1 MYTSLGRKDFTVQG
15 IFEPVGIGEV
25 FGGNI
30 AIMDV
35 YSAQVIF
42 NRGRNFDRIDLMN
55 SPDVPVETVQKN
67 LRAKLPAGFE
77 IVPPQS
83 RGQDLE
89 SAVTAMRVGLT
100 ITSFTA
106 LLVGIYI
113 IFNSF
118 TIAINQ
124 RWKEIGILRA
134 VGVERGNINLM
145 FLFEAF
151 LMGVIGSLHGH
162 RSWLLLG
169 RDWGKSHGQHG
180 FRDIRIDVH
189 LDAGRF
195 QHALCNDLICLGVA
209 ASVFGAWFPARA
221 ASQLDPTMALHNI
234 EARNREAVLG
244 WRRVTVGLVLTLSSL
259 ALMIWTPSS
268 VGATFQFSY
277 AILLLLGLTTLL
289 PKLIEIFRTCF
300 AR

>member
-1 MYTSLGRKDFTVQG
+1 MKIGDTFPLYTSLGRKDFTVQG
-15 IFEPVGIGEV
+15 IFKPIGIGEV

-35 YSAQVIF
+35 YSAQVVF

-55 SPDVPVETVQKN
+55 SPDVPVEAVQQN
-67 LRAKLPAGFE
+67 LHARLPAGLE

-134 VGVERGNINLM
+134 VGVERRNINLM
-145 FLFEAF
+145 FLCEAF
-151 LMGVIGSLHGH
+151 LMGVIGSAIG
-162 RSWLLLG
+162 
-169 RDWGKSHGQHG
+169 
-180 FRDIRIDVH
+180 IA
-189 LDAGRF
+189 AGYYL
-195 QHALCNDLICLGVA
+195 AAIGVRVMA
-209 ASVFGAWFPARA
+209 NMAS
-221 ASQLDPTMALHNI
+221 
-234 EARNREAVLG
+234 AVY
-244 WRRVTVGLVLTLSSL
+244 GLMSTSTPVVL
-259 ALMIWTPSS
+259 
-268 VGATFQFSY
+268 Q
-277 AILLLLGLTTLL
+277 
-289 PKLIEIFRTCF
+289 R
-300 AR
+300 